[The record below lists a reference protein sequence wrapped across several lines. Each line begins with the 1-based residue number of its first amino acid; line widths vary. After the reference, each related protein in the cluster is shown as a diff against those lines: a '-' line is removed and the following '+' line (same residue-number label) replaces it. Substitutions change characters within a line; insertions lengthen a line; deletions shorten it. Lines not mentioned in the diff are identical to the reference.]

1 MKKNEKSRKKT
12 ESVVGDNMRSGEK
25 EIEKRKSRNRMLFEW
40 K

>member
-12 ESVVGDNMRSGEK
+12 ESAVGDNMRSVEK
-25 EIEKRKSRNRMLFEW
+25 EIEKRKSRKRMLFEW